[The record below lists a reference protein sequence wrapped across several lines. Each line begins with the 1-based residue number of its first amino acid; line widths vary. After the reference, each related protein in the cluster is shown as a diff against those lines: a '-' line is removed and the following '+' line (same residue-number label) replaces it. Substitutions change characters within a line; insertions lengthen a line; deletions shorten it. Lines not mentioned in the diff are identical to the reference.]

1 MALPGLSVFGLASMG
16 ANIAGSILQAEEF
29 GNQVD
34 FEKQVLENNSKMVLA
49 ARDSSIRDI
58 ETRKR
63 IMQGNAMAVASGSG
77 VRISGSVIDVVA
89 DIHAKAEVDKLRTR
103 IQSDNQ
109 VALNRARSGELSRQV
124 GMKKT
129 GAVLD
134 AFIGGSAVLAGG
146 IR

>member
-77 VRISGSVIDVVA
+77 VRLSGSVIDVVA